1 MVGHDRFVN
10 ELKETIASLG
20 LFHLPLNRYL
30 CRGFKPD
37 IITMVGA
44 EDNDLVYID
53 AINTESSLNRD
64 IGALLKLKANLD
76 ESSIRYRMFLAV
88 CNNYMEDKHVDGF
101 DALVKRTPKFIITYG
116 TDLKRILRKL
126 ILESALE
133 KVAREGARNLDR
145 YFHDACP
152 KCGTPYS
159 TNMWGQGTRTYFCP
173 KCGFKWSESIDDYHK
188 WREELDKID
197 RSIRFSSN
205 T

>member
-1 MVGHDRFVN
+1 
-10 ELKETIASLG
+10 
-20 LFHLPLNRYL
+20 
-30 CRGFKPD
+30 
-37 IITMVGA
+37 MVGA